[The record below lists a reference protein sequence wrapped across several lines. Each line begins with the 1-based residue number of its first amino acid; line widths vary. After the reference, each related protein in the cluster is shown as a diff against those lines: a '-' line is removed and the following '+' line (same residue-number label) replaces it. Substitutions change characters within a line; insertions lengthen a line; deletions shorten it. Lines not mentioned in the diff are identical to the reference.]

1 MIKKLEHMMNEDEG
15 NRLSQPLKESCCYL
29 QLSDGWIQ
37 TRHNKTLLRD
47 AKYQEET
54 QQISSA
60 TGKILLRYQENCF
73 HHEGGKTLEQVA
85 QEGYGISILRD
96 IQNLKGLDKTF
107 KNLILINPA
116 QSWELNGIASGV
128 PSHLH
133 TRAHSVLD
141 DKGSTWASNHTNVLP
156 WEKL

>member
-54 QQISSA
+54 
-60 TGKILLRYQENCF
+60 
-73 HHEGGKTLEQVA
+73 
-85 QEGYGISILRD
+85 
-96 IQNLKGLDKTF
+96 
-107 KNLILINPA
+107 
-116 QSWELNGIASGV
+116 
-128 PSHLH
+128 
-133 TRAHSVLD
+133 
-141 DKGSTWASNHTNVLP
+141 
-156 WEKL
+156 

>member
-1 MIKKLEHMMNEDEG
+1 M
-15 NRLSQPLKESCCYL
+15 
-29 QLSDGWIQ
+29 
-37 TRHNKTLLRD
+37 
-47 AKYQEET
+47 
-54 QQISSA
+54 
-60 TGKILLRYQENCF
+60 
-73 HHEGGKTLEQVA
+73 EQVA

-116 QSWELNGIASGV
+116 QSRELNGIASGV

-133 TRAHSVLD
+133 TQAHSVLD